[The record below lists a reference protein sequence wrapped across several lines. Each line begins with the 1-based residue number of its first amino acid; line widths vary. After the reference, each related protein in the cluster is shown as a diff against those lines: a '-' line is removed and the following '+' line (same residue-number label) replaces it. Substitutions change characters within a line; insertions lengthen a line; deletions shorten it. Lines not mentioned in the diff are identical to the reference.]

1 MMHDMSFALTDDQK
15 ALKAAVAELCKQYSP
30 AYWQELDAKREYPD
44 ALVNDLTKAGYLAV
58 LIPQEY
64 GGAGL
69 GIMEGALILEEI
81 NRSGGN
87 AGACH
92 AQMYIMGTVLR
103 HGSDQQKNT
112 YLPKI
117 ATGELRLQAFGVTEP
132 NAGSDTTKLQTTAL
146 RKGDKYVVNGQ
157 KMFISRVLQSDLML
171 LLARTTPVDQVKKKT
186 DGLSVFLIDIR
197 HLKGK
202 GLEVRPLKKMMNHS
216 TNALFFD
223 NMEIPADS
231 LIGQEGKGFS
241 YILDGMN
248 AERILVASDSLGDAR
263 WFIEKAVA
271 YSTQRVIFGKPIG
284 ANQGVQF
291 PIAKAHMA
299 IEAADLMR
307 TKAAKMFD
315 AGIPCGPEANMAKY
329 LASEAAIEAGNACI
343 DCHGGYGFAEEYD
356 IERKFR
362 ESRLYRAA
370 PINNNLVMAYV
381 GEHVLG
387 MPRSY

>member
-1 MMHDMSFALTDDQK
+1 MSNMTFTLTDEQR
-15 ALKAAVAELCKQYSP
+15 ALKAAVYELCKQYP
-30 AYWQELDAKREYPD
+30 PEYWRELDAKREYPE
-44 ALVNDLTKAGYLAV
+44 AFVSELTKAGYLAA

-69 GIMEGALILEEI
+69 GMMEAAIILEEI
-81 NRSGGN
+81 NHSGGN
-87 AGACH
+87 AAACH

-103 HGSDQQKNT
+103 HGSEAQKRQ

-132 NAGSDTTKLQTTAL
+132 NSGSDTTKLQTTAA
-146 RKGDKYVVNGQ
+146 RKGDRYVVNGQ
-157 KMFISRVLQSDLML
+157 KIFISRVLQSDLML
-171 LLARTTPVDQVKKKT
+171 LLARTTPVDQLKKKT
-186 DGLSVFLIDIR
+186 EGLSVFLIDIR
-197 HLKGK
+197 GLK
-202 GLEVRPLKKMMNHS
+202 GLEVRPLRMMMNHS

-223 NMEIPADS
+223 NVEIPAES
-231 LIGQEGKGFS
+231 LIGLEGKGFA

-248 AERILVASDSLGDAR
+248 AERILVASDSLGDGR

-271 YSTQRVIFGKPIG
+271 YAGQRVIFGKAIG

-299 IEAADLMR
+299 VEAGDLMR
-307 TKAAKMFD
+307 TKAAKLFD
-315 AGIPCGPEANMAKY
+315 AGLPCGPEANMAKY
-329 LASEAAIEAGNACI
+329 LAAEAAWDAANACI
-343 DCHGGYGFAEEYD
+343 DAHGGYGFAEEYD
-356 IERKFR
+356 VERKFR
-362 ESRLYRAA
+362 EARLYKTA

>member
-202 GLEVRPLKKMMNHS
+202 GLEVRPLKMMMNHS

>member
-1 MMHDMSFALTDDQK
+1 MASISLSLTDEQR
-15 ALKAAVAELCKQYSP
+15 ALKAGVAEICKRYP
-30 AYWQELDAKREYPD
+30 GEYWRDLDARREYPE
-44 ALVNDLTKAGYLAV
+44 AFVNELTRAGYLAA

-69 GIMEGALILEEI
+69 GILEGGLILETI
-81 NRSGGN
+81 NASGGN

-103 HGSDQQKNT
+103 HGSEAQKLHS
-112 YLPKI
+112 LPKI

-132 NAGSDTTKLQTTAL
+132 NSGSDTTKLQTTAV
-146 RKGDKYVVNGQ
+146 RRGDRYVVNGQ

-171 LLARTTPVDQVKKKT
+171 LLARTTPVDQVKRKT
-186 DGLSVFLIDIR
+186 DGLSVFLVDIR
-197 HLKGK
+197 GIK
-202 GLEVRPLKKMMNHS
+202 GLEVRPLRMMMNHS

-223 NMEIPADS
+223 NMEIPA
-231 LIGQEGKGFS
+231 EGLVGEEGRGFA

-271 YSTQRVIFGKPIG
+271 YSNQRVIFGRPIG

-291 PIAKAHMA
+291 PIARAHIA
-299 IEAADLMR
+299 IEAAQLMR
-307 TKAAKMFD
+307 DKAAALFD
-315 AGIPCGPEANMAKY
+315 AGQPCGGEANMAKY
-329 LASEAAIEAGNACI
+329 LGAEAAWAAGNACI
-343 DCHGGYGFAEEYD
+343 DCHGGYGYAEEYD
-356 IERKFR
+356 VERKFR
-362 ESRLYRAA
+362 ECRLYKTA
-370 PINNNLVMAYV
+370 PINNNLVLAYV

-387 MPRSY
+387 LPRSY

>member
-1 MMHDMSFALTDDQK
+1 MPDMSFALTEDQK
-15 ALKAAVAELCKQYSP
+15 ALKAAVYDLCKQYSP
-30 AYWQELDAKREYPD
+30 EYWRELDAKREYPD
-44 ALVNDLTKAGYLAV
+44 AFVSDLTKAGYLAV

-69 GIMEGALILEEI
+69 GIMEAALILEEI

-87 AGACH
+87 GGACH

-103 HGSDQQKNT
+103 HGTEQQKKM

-146 RKGDKYVVNGQ
+146 KKGDTYVVNGQ

-171 LLARTTPVDQVKKKT
+171 LLARTTPVGQVKKKT

-202 GLEVRPLKKMMNHS
+202 GLEVRPLKMMMNHS

-223 NMEIPADS
+223 NMEIPASS

-248 AERILVASDSLGDAR
+248 AERILVASDSLGDSR
-263 WFIEKAVA
+263 WFIEKAVG

-329 LASEAAIEAGNACI
+329 LASEAAIAAGDACI

-370 PINNNLVMAYV
+370 PINNNLIMAYV
-381 GEHVLG
+381 GEHILG

>member
-1 MMHDMSFALTDDQK
+1 MTDMSFALTDDQK
-15 ALKAAVAELCKQYSP
+15 ALKAAVYDLCKQHP
-30 AYWQELDAKREYPD
+30 PEYWRDLDTKREYPD
-44 ALVNDLTKAGYLAV
+44 ALVNDLTKAGYLGV

-87 AGACH
+87 AAACH

-103 HGSDQQKNT
+103 HGSEQQKNT

-132 NAGSDTTKLQTTAL
+132 NAGSDTTKLQTTAI

-171 LLARTTPVDQVKKKT
+171 LLARTTPLAEVKKKT

-202 GLEVRPLKKMMNHS
+202 GLEVRPLRMMMNHS

-231 LIGQEGKGFS
+231 LVGQEGKGFS

-271 YSTQRVIFGKPIG
+271 YSSQRVIFGKPIG

-307 TKAAKMFD
+307 TKAARMFD

-329 LASEAAIEAGNACI
+329 LGSEAAIDAGNACL

-356 IERKFR
+356 IERKYR

-370 PINNNLVMAYV
+370 PINNNLIMAYV

>member
-1 MMHDMSFALTDDQK
+1 MHDMSFALTDDQK
-15 ALKAAVAELCKQYSP
+15 ALKAAVYDLCKQCSP
-30 AYWQELDAKREYPD
+30 AYWQELDVKREYPE

-103 HGSDQQKNT
+103 HGSEEQKKM

-117 ATGELRLQAFGVTEP
+117 ATGDLRLQAFGVTEP
-132 NAGSDTTKLQTTAL
+132 NSGSDTTKLQTTAV
-146 RKGDKYVVNGQ
+146 RQGDRYVVNGQ

-171 LLARTTPVDQVKKKT
+171 LLARTASVGTVKQRT

-197 HLKGK
+197 GLKGF
-202 GLEVRPLKKMMNHS
+202 EARPLRMMMNHS

-223 NMEIPADS
+223 NVEIPAAS
-231 LIGQEGKGFS
+231 LIGQEGRGFS

-248 AERILVASDSLGDAR
+248 AERVRDHQD
-263 WFIEKAVA
+263 
-271 YSTQRVIFGKPIG
+271 
-284 ANQGVQF
+284 
-291 PIAKAHMA
+291 
-299 IEAADLMR
+299 
-307 TKAAKMFD
+307 
-315 AGIPCGPEANMAKY
+315 
-329 LASEAAIEAGNACI
+329 
-343 DCHGGYGFAEEYD
+343 
-356 IERKFR
+356 
-362 ESRLYRAA
+362 
-370 PINNNLVMAYV
+370 
-381 GEHVLG
+381 
-387 MPRSY
+387 